1 MSIDVCSL
9 LLVYRCEFDIDG
21 IHHGR
26 TNNNTLMYKDK
37 KITLVTMNPAKIVKH
52 EQDKLNNAKEKS
64 VLQSRKQQSIK
75 LKRPSFLATKTG
87 LIELML
93 FLVMLCF
100 RLQTCFVFT

>member
-1 MSIDVCSL
+1 M
-9 LLVYRCEFDIDG
+9 
-21 IHHGR
+21 
-26 TNNNTLMYKDK
+26 T
-37 KITLVTMNPAKIVKH
+37 PAKIVKH

-93 FLVMLCF
+93 FLSHDMLLFENMLCF
-100 RLQTCFVFT
+100 HLRM